1 MLTLFIP
8 IHKVK
13 EAKTEITLDDLRKG
27 SDKALQQVYEENRDK
42 FLNFARRYH
51 LSDEENIDVYQD
63 AYIIFY
69 DNVMSGKVER
79 FSSSIAT
86 YLFGIGKYLIF
97 DRMKKNKKKVGS
109 KFDLAIVGKEDELV
123 NGFEMEEQELTT
135 EQILLQKHFGA
146 LGKKCQELLT
156 LFYYRGYTIQEIME
170 AENYNSENVVK
181 AAKSRCMKTLRERI
195 QANNSH

>member
-13 EAKTEITLDDLRKG
+13 EAKTEITLEDLRKG
-27 SDKALQQVYEENRDK
+27 SDKALKQVYEENRDK
-42 FLNFARRYH
+42 F
-51 LSDEENIDVYQD
+51 
-63 AYIIFY
+63 
-69 DNVMSGKVER
+69 
-79 FSSSIAT
+79 
-86 YLFGIGKYLIF
+86 
-97 DRMKKNKKKVGS
+97 
-109 KFDLAIVGKEDELV
+109 
-123 NGFEMEEQELTT
+123 
-135 EQILLQKHFGA
+135 QKHFGA